1 MEAIPEGHT
10 STPIFFIAILNKF
23 LSSAFLIAL
32 RSAPINSILYFSK
45 IPDSANSTEIFK
57 AVCPPIV
64 GKRASGLS
72 ISIICSTTE
81 AVNGSTYVLF
91 AVSGSVIIE
100 AGLELT
106 KMTSKPS
113 LLSALHACVPE

>member
-1 MEAIPEGHT
+1 MPEGQT

-23 LSSAFLIAL
+23 LSSAFFIAL

-113 LLSALHACVPE
+113 LLRALHAWVPE